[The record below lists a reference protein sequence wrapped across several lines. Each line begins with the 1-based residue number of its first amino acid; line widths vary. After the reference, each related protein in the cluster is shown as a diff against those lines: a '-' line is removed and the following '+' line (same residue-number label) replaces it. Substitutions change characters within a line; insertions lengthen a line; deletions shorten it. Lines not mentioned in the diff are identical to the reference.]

1 VRLRHAAL
9 FLGTVAVGVSP
20 AVGALVAAH
29 ALDARATPVIVTT
42 INIPQQCGMFDNCSV
57 DTSRVELRP

>member
-20 AVGALVAAH
+20 AVGAIVAAH
-29 ALDARATPVIVTT
+29 ALDSMATPVVVTT
-42 INIPQQCGMFDNCSV
+42 INVPQQCGMFDNCSV
-57 DTSRVELRP
+57 DTSHVEVRP